1 MFNDKPL
8 KKYLLLC
15 WFVYVFSFC
24 STADMQFSC
33 VVMIA
38 EFVEQGPMCAIR
50 VFCGM
55 RNEIS
60 HDI

>member
-1 MFNDKPL
+1 ML
-8 KKYLLLC
+8 VCLC
-15 WFVYVFSFC
+15 FC
-24 STADMQFSC
+24 STVDMQFSC
-33 VVMIA
+33 VAMIA